1 MRDNRKRDLKIG
13 AFFLA
18 GVVAVL
24 VVLEFAG
31 SLPFLSDYRQLG
43 IYFDSAP
50 GLERGAF
57 VKMEGVRVGNVTNI
71 GFSEDGSKIKVS
83 ARVQKDIPLTENT
96 EATIRLGSLLGTG
109 YINLS
114 LDSSGGEPLPP
125 DAALQGSSPHDFD
138 KIIQSAGKFLS
149 SASDAAARLD
159 SILTKVDE
167 GRGSIG
173 KLVNDEDLYDAAKDT
188 IIKANTSLDT
198 IEDLAPVS
206 FIATVIGV
214 AGTFY

>member
-1 MRDNRKRDLKIG
+1 MTDNRKRDLKIG

-18 GVVAVL
+18 GVAAVL

-31 SLPFLSDYRQLG
+31 SIPFFSNYREVG

-50 GLERGAF
+50 GLEKGAF
-57 VKMEGVRVGNVTNI
+57 VKMEGVRVGNVAGI

-83 ARVQKDIPLTENT
+83 ARVRKDVPLTENT
-96 EATIRLGSLLGTG
+96 VASIRLGSLLGSG

-114 LDSSGGEPLPP
+114 LDPSGGKPLDP
-125 DAALQGSSPHDFD
+125 GVSIYGETPHDFD
-138 KIIQSAGKFLS
+138 KIIQNAGDFLV
-149 SASDAAARLD
+149 SASGAAERLN

-173 KLVNDEDLYDAAKDT
+173 KLVNDEDLYAAAKDT

-206 FIATVIGV
+206 FLATVIGV

>member
-1 MRDNRKRDLKIG
+1 MRDSRKRDLKIG

-18 GVVAVL
+18 GAAAVL

-50 GLERGAF
+50 GLEKGAF
-57 VKMEGVRVGNVTNI
+57 VKMEGVRVGNVTKI

-83 ARVQKDIPLTENT
+83 ARVQKDIPLTADT
-96 EATIRLGSLLGTG
+96 EASIRLGSLLGTG

-114 LDSSGGEPLPP
+114 LATPGGEPLPP
-125 DAALQGSSPHDFD
+125 GVSINGRTPHDFD
-138 KIIQSAGKFLS
+138 KLIRNAGEFLS

-173 KLVNDEDLYDAAKDT
+173 KLVNDEDLYAAAKDT
-188 IIKANTSLDT
+188 ILKANTSLDT